1 MPTRYGD
8 APVNAMLVMHE
19 VTEAGVADVVPMM
32 VFTGG
37 NASGAY
43 EALYAQFAQD
53 ADLDTLLDSITNHL
67 QSLPGDPYGKFYG
80 DDWDERFG
88 DD

>member
-1 MPTRYGD
+1 M
-8 APVNAMLVMHE
+8 
-19 VTEAGVADVVPMM
+19 
-32 VFTGG
+32 
-37 NASGAY
+37 Y
-43 EALYAQFAQD
+43 EAIYAQFAQD